1 MSTIAA
7 KCQVSRTFV
16 ELILK
21 RESASRGR
29 RVEKELAALEC
40 PGFEEFRPARRKK
53 KGDLANV

>member
-1 MSTIAA
+1 
-7 KCQVSRTFV
+7 V